1 MSEAQIIE
9 FLKLNS
15 DFFSTNDIILT
26 AVRTVGWLLVK
37 GLSLLLDC
45 CITLYDWTFGLID
58 ITRWSCLE
66 NYLSDYKPLIQ
77 AIMMASLSFLD
88 SCICLEQKHNVI
100 HSVLILMVVMSA
112 LTTIFT
118 DN

>member
-58 ITRWSCLE
+58 ITRWSVLE

-77 AIMMASLSFLD
+77 AIMMASLVILGFMYMFGKNK
-88 SCICLEQKHNVI
+88 KHNVLN
-100 HSVLILMVVMSA
+100 SVLICLLYTSPSPR
-112 LTTIFT
+112 
-118 DN
+118 D

>member
-45 CITLYDWTFGLID
+45 WIAQ
-58 ITRWSCLE
+58 R
-66 NYLSDYKPLIQ
+66 
-77 AIMMASLSFLD
+77 LD
-88 SCICLEQKHNVI
+88 
-100 HSVLILMVVMSA
+100 VLV
-112 LTTIFT
+112 
-118 DN
+118 D